1 MKELLFVDD
10 KGYQESLN
18 VTGQPIMLSQIP
30 QMNLDLRGLMKYA
43 ANLGKKVTELT
54 DEEKKY
60 LYRISFPSFMCSLA
74 GCMGF
79 VSIRNK

>member
-1 MKELLFVDD
+1 MKELLSVDD
-10 KGYQESLN
+10 KRYQESLN

-54 DEEKKY
+54 DEEKK
-60 LYRISFPSFMCSLA
+60 LFL
-74 GCMGF
+74 GD
-79 VSIRNK
+79 